1 MEQQEVKGQS
11 DSFILWLVLSKG
23 DQEELDEILLCSP
36 VKTQILLLVY
46 MVYVYIV
53 SKTVELKKDDLPKFT
68 TVEGGGITTGIL
80 TRGDNFDT

>member
-36 VKTQILLLVY
+36 VKTQILML
-46 MVYVYIV
+46 VYVYIV

>member
-36 VKTQILLLVY
+36 VKTQILML
-46 MVYVYIV
+46 VYVYLV
-53 SKTVELKKDDLPKFT
+53 SKTVELKKDDPQSLPQWK
-68 TVEGGGITTGIL
+68 VEGSRL
-80 TRGDNFDT
+80 EY

>member
-36 VKTQILLLVY
+36 VKTQILML
-46 MVYVYIV
+46 VYVYIV
-53 SKTVELKKDDLPKFT
+53 SKTVELKKDDPPKFT